1 MQAEISPLWLELWA
15 DLASPVVYKQLAIL
29 LLSLSLAWLLN
40 RLLHGQVMHRA
51 PETWKIGIGGAKRVL
66 ADALERRRAGL
77 NLIPALIRGH
87 GLGRTLFCLKRQEKC
102 TNG

>member
-66 ADALERRRAGL
+66 FPLSSLLFVEIGT
-77 NLIPALIRGH
+77 LILRHQGQH
-87 GLGRTLFCLKRQEKC
+87 VSLLKVASSLLVARL
-102 TNG
+102 